1 MIRLCNFRQFQ
12 LVRAQWSQLHSCGGL
27 APEEVMSD
35 NWSEEWKRS
44 DAGAD
49 REQHSGDG
57 VPGDDDDDYDDHDG
71 DHDD

>member
-1 MIRLCNFRQFQ
+1 
-12 LVRAQWSQLHSCGGL
+12 
-27 APEEVMSD
+27 MSD

-71 DHDD
+71 DHDDYDDHDGD